1 MKHPASTLRL
11 LFALILLTS
20 AWNQP
25 APPARQLASA
35 GQNLSSAG
43 QGAPLQPIQLKSPA
57 VKADP
62 ALTALQPERETLI
75 EQVSPSRP
83 AAQPAAYTYELEW
96 TGSQSISD
104 NTCSGTHQFIP
115 LNVADSFTI
124 TSLHLGFNA
133 SHTWRSDLRLWLHSP
148 AGASQQLLSGSLGS
162 SYDNFDLLFKDGGST
177 NYSYSHLITA
187 PYYENTWAPQDG
199 ALSSFTGQDAQG
211 EWQLEFCDD
220 ASGDTGSVF
229 RWALFFNEIPAPNLS
244 TSVKQAPLAVSP
256 GELITYTVSIINSGS
271 AEAAQAS
278 LVDPLPG
285 WTTFAYTVTPGVR
298 YNLLENRIEWQG
310 GLLQSEQIDL
320 TYALTVSLDAPCQD
334 SLVNTAV
341 LSDTALAEAVT
352 IQAVSEIWDHVYVM
366 KDFEDDNGGFTTS
379 GSNISW
385 NWGPVGPYAGSQVDF
400 PQTAH
405 SGEQAWATN
414 LTGDYRSSENSY
426 LTSPLID
433 LSSAFQAPGYP
444 IYLRWWQ
451 WLRTETNYDFASL
464 EARGGAIPWT
474 VVYGPVSGAVDLQ
487 WAQHSV
493 DISQFSGLSDFQ
505 LRFHFTSDISTVYA
519 GWYID
524 DLAVVQCQ
532 PAAGIYLSPA
542 SIQASGCNGAPQE
555 HSFTLYNLTGSSGV
569 FDLEYD
575 LPPAFGELSGPDSLE
590 LQNGSWADFVAT
602 LTPLTCLPDGV
613 EMQAEVSA
621 SGNGFETSSP
631 ITKTITARGHWAGQP
646 PVPSGGLQ
654 DAAVIDGGEGGLYAM
669 GGSGAA
675 SRQNLRYDLAAGDW
689 STRTIL
695 PADLRILDGG
705 LIDGIIYLPGGYNG
719 SSMVSTLLAY
729 NPGSD
734 SWDTLAPAPRQ
745 VAAYG
750 VAACGGKLY
759 RVGGAALATWPNGET
774 GAEVYNPASN
784 AWLALPAMSGGH
796 AWPGVT
802 CLDGKLYV
810 AGGLDQSGYES
821 TLTEVFDIA
830 QNTWSDLAMPDLPEA
845 RWASADFMLSGR
857 LYMAG
862 GVSAN
867 HTTPGVV
874 YFDFAAQEWA
884 SATDLTDPRFRL
896 EGDSAHVIGGMEP
909 AWTAHDTHDALTLCP
924 VCTQQGWLDGH
935 VYDLDGSSPTVTPAA
950 VWISPGE
957 LEVPVDAS
965 GYYTV
970 TLAPWTYSVSA
981 SAENYP
987 QTADPETVNILPD
1000 TVSTQDFT
1008 LPRPEIGVD
1017 PTTVSLELL
1026 APTSASRFIT
1036 ITNSG
1041 SYPLDFTI
1049 HELKPVLRSIL
1060 LQSPAQETPAQGELS
1075 IEIEPQLQAQLAS
1088 DESTGYLIYLRE
1100 QPDLT
1105 PALSMDWLL
1114 RGRWVVQQ
1122 LQETAQRSQARLRR
1136 YLDSQQVDYRAYWVD
1151 NLILVNT
1158 ANQAVFNGLKAFPE
1172 IAALRARRH
1181 PTFFEPQPGSLLDL
1195 AVPLTVQSNLTHLG
1209 ADQVWAQGITGQGI
1223 VVANIDTGVNYT
1235 HEALVQSYRGS
1246 LGGGNFNHN
1255 HNWYD
1260 PSGGTQL
1267 LIPADWHN
1275 HGSHTMGA
1283 MVGSTNPADPA
1294 SASQTI
1300 GMAPGAR
1307 WIACRA
1313 FESSDPESSD
1323 QELLDCAQFLA
1334 APTELDGFTDP
1345 DPDLRPQIINNSWGD
1360 CTTSYDPWYDGA
1372 ISSWHALG
1380 IYPVFANGNAS
1391 NCYYPNPPGLNTVGS
1406 PARAGN
1412 VTGVGATGRNNGQYA
1427 TFSTWGPTDQMD
1439 LLNPLGYPR
1448 LKPQVVAPGTNTSAG
1463 KTGNIYLDM
1472 SGTSMATPHVSGL
1485 IALMWS
1491 AAPCLIGNYVDTETL
1506 LQQTA
1511 TPIPYATGGSPPPGP
1526 GNLPNYATGW
1536 GEINALA
1543 AVQAAQDF
1551 CTTDWYSWVSA
1562 APISGTVGLT
1572 EQLPIQLDFTCTIED
1587 ALLPQ
1592 PLQGSLRV
1600 IHNDPSQPPVDI
1612 ALELTCLDQ
1621 RPDLE
1626 VTIEDEPDPLY
1637 IGETLTYTISVTN
1650 HGALPATSVVVT
1662 DTLPA
1667 GVIVLD
1673 ATPGCSQIGDQ
1684 EICDLGDLGSQE
1696 TKTVIIAVSAPGTP
1710 GLMTSQV
1717 EARAAEPD
1725 PQPANN
1731 QASQTT
1737 TVQVKII
1744 LLLIYKPS
1752 DP

>member
-1 MKHPASTLRL
+1 MFSASE
-11 LFALILLTS
+11 
-20 AWNQP
+20 
-25 APPARQLASA
+25 
-35 GQNLSSAG
+35 
-43 QGAPLQPIQLKSPA
+43 GAPVQPIQLKSQA

-62 ALTALQPERETLI
+62 ALTALQPDRETPTG
-75 EQVSPSRP
+75 EVSLSLP

-148 AGASQQLLSGSLGS
+148 AETSQQLLSGSLGS
-162 SYDNFDLLFKDGGST
+162 SYDNFDVLFKDGGST
-177 NYSYSHLITA
+177 NYSYNHAITT
-187 PYYENTWAPQDG
+187 PYYENTWAPQG
-199 ALSSFTGQDAQG
+199 GTLASFNGQEAQG

-229 RWALFFNEIPAPNLS
+229 RWALLFNEIPSPNLS
-244 TSVKQAPLAVSP
+244 TSVKKAPLAISP
-256 GELITYTVSIINSGS
+256 GELITYTISIINSGS
-271 AEAAQAS
+271 ADASQAS

-285 WTTFAYTVTPGVR
+285 WTTFAYTVTSGLE
-298 YNLLENRIEWQG
+298 YDLTENRMEWQG
-310 GLLQSEQIDL
+310 SLPQGGQVDL
-320 TYALTVSLDAPCQD
+320 TYALTVSTDAPCQE
-334 SLVNTAV
+334 SLVNTAN
-341 LSDTALAEAVT
+341 LSDTALTETVI
-352 IQAVSEIWDHVYVM
+352 IQATSELWDHLYSLD
-366 KDFEDDNGGFTTS
+366 DFEASNGSFTTS

-385 NWGPVGPYAGSQVDF
+385 NWGQVGPYGGSQVDF

-405 SGEQAWATN
+405 SGGQAWATN

-426 LTSPLID
+426 LTSPAID
-433 LSSAFQAPGYP
+433 LSSALKAPGYP

-451 WLRTETNYDFASL
+451 WLRTETNYDFASV
-464 EARGGAIPWT
+464 EARGGTIPWT
-474 VVYGPVSGAVDLQ
+474 MIYGPISGAVDLQ
-487 WAQHSV
+487 WAQKSL
-493 DISQFSGLSDFQ
+493 DISQFSGVSDFQ
-505 LRFHFTSDISTVYA
+505 VRFHFTSDVSTVYT

-532 PAAGIYLSPA
+532 PAPGIYLSPA
-542 SIQASGCNGAPQE
+542 SIQTSGCNGTPQE
-555 HSFTLYNLTGSSGV
+555 HSFALYNLTGSSGV

-575 LPPAFGELSGPDSLE
+575 VSPTFGELSGPASFD
-590 LQNGSWADFVAT
+590 LQNGSSADFDVT

-613 EMQAEVSA
+613 EMQAEVIA
-621 SGNGFETSSP
+621 SGNSFATSSV
-631 ITKTITARGHWAGQP
+631 ITKTITARGHWESLA
-646 PVPSGGLQ
+646 PVSSGGLQ
-654 DAAVIDGGEGGLYAM
+654 DAAVIDGGEGGIFAL

-675 SRQNLRYDLAAGDW
+675 TRQNLRYDLATGDW
-689 STRTIL
+689 TTRTIL

-719 SSMVSTLLAY
+719 TAMVSTLLSYSPAG
-729 NPGSD
+729 N
-734 SWDTLAPAPRQ
+734 SWNTLAPAPRQ

-750 VAACGGKLY
+750 AATCAGKLY
-759 RVGGAALATWPNGET
+759 RLGGATLAAWPNGET
-774 GAEVYNPASN
+774 GAEVYDPTNN
-784 AWLALPAMSGGH
+784 TWTALPPMSIGH

-821 TLTEVFDIA
+821 AVTEVFDIA
-830 QNTWSDLAMPDLPEA
+830 QNTWSDLAMPDLPTP
-845 RWASADFMLSGR
+845 RWASADFMLAGR

-862 GVSAN
+862 GVSEN
-867 HTTPGVV
+867 HTTASVV

-884 SATDLTDPRFRL
+884 SATHLSDPRFRL

-909 AWTAHDTHDALTLCP
+909 AWTAHDTHEALALCP

-935 VYDLDGSSPTVTPAA
+935 VYDMDGSSPTVTPAA
-950 VWISPGE
+950 VWITPGD
-957 LEVPVDAS
+957 LEVAVSAS

-987 QTADPETVNILPD
+987 QNAGPEMVTISTD

-1008 LPRPEIGVD
+1008 LDRPEISVD
-1017 PTTVSLELL
+1017 PTMLSLELL
-1026 APTSASRFIT
+1026 APASESSYIT

-1041 SYPLDFTI
+1041 SYLLDFAI
-1049 HELKPVLRSIL
+1049 HELKPVLKSAL
-1060 LQSPAQETPAQGELS
+1060 LQNPVQQVTTQGQPS
-1075 IEIEPQLQAQLAS
+1075 IEIEPQLQAQLAG
-1088 DESTGYLIYLRE
+1088 DETAGYLIYLRE

-1105 PALSMDWLL
+1105 PALNMDWVL

-1122 LQETAQRSQARLRR
+1122 LQETAQRSQARLRS

-1151 NLILVNT
+1151 NLIVVSS

-1172 IAALRARRH
+1172 IASLRARRH
-1181 PTFFEPQPGSLLDL
+1181 PTFFEPEQGSLPAL
-1195 AVPLTVQSNLTHLG
+1195 AFPLTVQSNLTHLG
-1209 ADQVWAQGITGQGI
+1209 ADQVWAQGVTGQGI
-1223 VVANIDTGVNYT
+1223 VVANIDTGVNYM
-1235 HEALVQSYRGS
+1235 HEALVQSYRGN

-1260 PSGGTQL
+1260 PAGGTQL

-1275 HGSHTMGA
+1275 HGSHTMGT
-1283 MVGSTNPADPA
+1283 MIGSTNPADPA

-1313 FESSDPESSD
+1313 FESTD

-1334 APTELDGFTDP
+1334 APTELDGVTNP

-1360 CTTSYDPWYDGA
+1360 CTTTYDPWYDGA
-1372 ISSWHALG
+1372 ISAWHALG

-1391 NCYYPNPPGLNTVGS
+1391 NCGYSNPPGLNTVGS

-1439 LLNPLGYPR
+1439 LLNPMGYPR

-1463 KTGNIYLDM
+1463 KSGNTYLDM
-1472 SGTSMATPHVSGL
+1472 SGTSMAAPHVAGL
-1485 IALMWS
+1485 VALMWS
-1491 AAPCLIGNYVDTETL
+1491 AAPCLVGNYVDTETL

-1511 TPIPYATGGSPPPGP
+1511 TSIPYATGGSPPPGP
-1526 GNLPNYATGW
+1526 GNVPNYATGW
-1536 GEINALA
+1536 GEINAPA

-1551 CTTDWYSWVSA
+1551 CTTDWLSWVSA
-1562 APISGTVGLT
+1562 TPISGTIGLS
-1572 EQLPIQLDFTCTIED
+1572 EKQPIRLDFTCTLED
-1587 ALLPQ
+1587 ALQPQ
-1592 PLQGSLRV
+1592 PLQGYLRV

-1612 ALELTCLDQ
+1612 SLELSCLDQ

-1626 VTIEDEPDPLY
+1626 VTIQDEPDPLY

-1650 HGALPATSVVVT
+1650 HGIQPATGVVVT
-1662 DTLPA
+1662 STLPA
-1667 GVIVLD
+1667 GVNILN
-1673 ATPGCSQIGDQ
+1673 TSPGCSPIGSQ
-1684 EICDLGDLGSQE
+1684 VTCDMGDLSSQE
-1696 TKTVIIAVSAPGTP
+1696 SKAVLIVVSVPDEP
-1710 GLMTSQV
+1710 GLITTQV

-1731 QASQTT
+1731 QASQMT
-1737 TVQVKII
+1737 TVQVKIF
-1744 LLLIYKPS
+1744 LTLIYKPS
-1752 DP
+1752 NP